1 MSDTTQTE
9 AVFNPKP
16 SLPPPPNTVGVMG
29 WLRTNLFGGPFDTI
43 VTLTCTALILYI
55 LANLFNWAIVYAV
68 IDAKTYR
75 GCLDA
80 IGPDGEK
87 VGHRGACWAGV
98 VHWLNAL
105 IYGRYPDPEQWRV
118 NLGGLL
124 LISWM
129 APFWF
134 PKVSGKIMVGA
145 SAVLLYPFLAAQL
158 FLGGDMNVVMQV
170 LVGAALAAY
179 VFVWLHV
186 ISCYASGKSI
196 GEVLVNVTGF
206 ADKDDRLH
214 KWVYLG
220 AFGILL
226 IAMVAYSSSWELEA
240 VPTTNWG
247 GLFLTLVISGIGIAS
262 ALPNG
267 IILAL
272 GRRSK
277 MPVIKAFCIA
287 FIELFRSVPLITIL
301 FMAVTMMPLFLPVE
315 FNPPKLVMVIVA
327 VCIFAAAYM
336 AETVRGGLQA
346 VNQGQ
351 YEAAMAM
358 GLNYWKMMTFI
369 VMPQALKLMIPN
381 IVGSFIGLMKDTTL
395 VSIIGLYDIM
405 LMAKA
410 SGQNPN
416 WLGLHHE
423 PLLFT
428 ATLFFIFCL
437 SMSKYSQYLERT
449 IGGGYGRR

>member
-1 MSDTTQTE
+1 
-9 AVFNPKP
+9 
-16 SLPPPPNTVGVMG
+16 
-29 WLRTNLFGGPFDTI
+29 
-43 VTLTCTALILYI
+43 
-55 LANLFNWAIVYAV
+55 
-68 IDAKTYR
+68 
-75 GCLDA
+75 
-80 IGPDGEK
+80 
-87 VGHRGACWAGV
+87 
-98 VHWLNAL
+98 
-105 IYGRYPDPEQWRV
+105 
-118 NLGGLL
+118 
-124 LISWM
+124 
-129 APFWF
+129 
-134 PKVSGKIMVGA
+134 
-145 SAVLLYPFLAAQL
+145 
-158 FLGGDMNVVMQV
+158 
-170 LVGAALAAY
+170 
-179 VFVWLHV
+179 
-186 ISCYASGKSI
+186 
-196 GEVLVNVTGF
+196 
-206 ADKDDRLH
+206 
-214 KWVYLG
+214 
-220 AFGILL
+220 
-226 IAMVAYSSSWELEA
+226 
-240 VPTTNWG
+240 
-247 GLFLTLVISGIGIAS
+247 
-262 ALPNG
+262 
-267 IILAL
+267 
-272 GRRSK
+272 
-277 MPVIKAFCIA
+277 
-287 FIELFRSVPLITIL
+287 
-301 FMAVTMMPLFLPVE
+301 MMPLFLPVA

-346 VNQGQ
+346 VNKGQ